1 MTITGRRATSIEEMR
16 EIQAPLLTKEGMA
29 AGMAL
34 KLRPTDVV
42 ISPFGKSGTTWTQQ
56 IVHGLRTRG
65 DMDFDDI
72 SRVVPWIETSTDL
85 GIDLE
90 AEQRAEPRA
99 FKSHLSWDR
108 VPKGGRYIVPVRD
121 PGDALVSSFHF
132 MEGWF
137 VEPGAISIEDH
148 ARQNFMTTQ
157 PGSGYWAHLV
167 SWWQHRDDDY
177 VLLLAYE
184 QMKADPEGTI
194 RRIADFIGVTLD
206 DELFEIV
213 RRQSSLEFMTQY
225 KDRFDDLLMRERS
238 EAVCG
243 LPPGSDSAKVRE
255 GSVGSRKAELSP
267 DIQAELDARWTQD
280 VTPATGFADYEA
292 LLADLRARG

>member
-1 MTITGRRATSIEEMR
+1 MTTTGRRATSLEELR
-16 EIQAPLLTKEGMA
+16 EIQAPMLTEAGMA
-29 AGMAL
+29 AGLAL
-34 KLRPTDVV
+34 ELRPSDVV

-56 IVHGLRTRG
+56 IVHGMRTRG

-90 AEQRAEPRA
+90 AEQRGEPRA

-108 VPKGGRYIVPVRD
+108 VPKGGRYIVPLRD
-121 PGDALVSSFHF
+121 PGDALVSAYRF

-148 ARQNFMTTQ
+148 ARENFMKPR
-157 PGSGYWAHLV
+157 PGGGYWAHLV
-167 SWWQHRDDDY
+167 SWWEQRDEDH

-184 QMKADPEGTI
+184 QMKVDLEGTV
-194 RRIADFIGVTLD
+194 RRIAAFLDMPLD

-213 RRQSSLEFMTQY
+213 MRQSSLEFMTQY
-225 KDRFDDLLMRERS
+225 KDRFDDFLMRRRS
-238 EAVCG
+238 EEVCG
-243 LPPGSDSAKVRE
+243 LPPGSDSAKVRAGE
-255 GSVGSRKAELSP
+255 VGSRKAELP
-267 DIQAELDARWTQD
+267 AEIQAELDTRWTEE
-280 VTPATGFADYEA
+280 VTPQLGFASYDE
-292 LLADLRARG
+292 LLEEMRRRW

>member
-1 MTITGRRATSIEEMR
+1 MVATGRATSIEELR
-16 EIQAPLLTKEGMA
+16 EIQKPMLTAEGIA
-29 AGMAL
+29 KGLAL

-85 GIDLE
+85 GIDLD

-99 FKSHLSWDR
+99 FKSHLGWDQ

-121 PGDALVSSFHF
+121 PGDALVSAYRF

-137 VEPGAISIEDH
+137 VEPGSISIEDH
-148 ARQNFMTTQ
+148 ARQSFIRHE
-157 PGSGYWAHLV
+157 PGRGYWAHLV
-167 SWWQHRDDDY
+167 SWWEHRHDEN

-184 QMKADPEGTI
+184 QMKVDLEGTI
-194 RRIADFIGVTLD
+194 RRIAAFIDIPLD

-213 RRQSSLEFMTQY
+213 MRQSSLAFMTEY
-225 KDRFDDLLMRERS
+225 KDRFDDKLMRDRS

-243 LPPGSDSAKVRE
+243 LPPGSDSAKVRAGE
-255 GSVGSRKAELSP
+255 VGSRKVELPSE
-267 DIQAELDARWTQD
+267 IQAELDAVWLEE
-280 VTPATGFADYEA
+280 VTPTTGLESYDALLEA
-292 LLADLRARG
+292 LRAEG